1 MEKKLKKIVTSLSIV
16 VLMLLLAL
24 ISLGPGGITGA
35 FAADAQIGSDIVTA
49 FDQGKEEVSVI
60 VLLKDSDPT
69 IRDEEEQKE
78 AIKEKQEEVL
88 ADLHQEE
95 YKTVFGFTEEKE
107 FELKHQ
113 YETLNALAGEVTEE
127 GLDKLRNDPNVETIV
142 VNKVRQIFLSGS
154 VPVINAD
161 DVWNVVVNGYNITG
175 TGETVCVV
183 DTGIDYNH
191 TSLNSNYAAGY
202 DFYNNDSDPMDD
214 QGHGTHVA
222 GIIASVDGTYR
233 GIAPGAKIA
242 AMKVCSSSG
251 SCPDADVLAGMDWCI
266 SNKDLY
272 NISVISIS
280 LGGGQYTSYCDGEV
294 DFAPYAAAINDAVS
308 RNISVVAATGN
319 SGAGNMAGPACVQN
333 ATRVTA
339 TTKSDTMPSYAS
351 RHAFFTDTI
360 AAPGSAITSLNDG
373 GGVVTMSGTSMATPH
388 LSGAFALIRQYW
400 KQAYGKIPTSEQLEQ
415 KVLSSGNS
423 IYDPSTGINY
433 VRVDVLAALQPT
445 LSLVNAPQNL
455 SILNYTEVTI
465 TLLSDVDLAQAWL
478 QWTYQNGT
486 VQNLTLS
493 TSSNASS
500 TEFSSSLTNLSKG
513 QHSYQVYGTDAG
525 GMTGAIALQLFII
538 DNIPPAI
545 SLLAPTANNTLDAEL
560 YNFTAEID
568 DEHSS
573 LSAVWFNLSDGN
585 NSFQYF
591 ALQNSTL
598 NSSDAAN
605 SSNNIWISQVNLS
618 ELANRAY
625 TVTVHANDSFGNEN
639 ETEVVSF
646 TIGQLPVGTFL
657 NVYLIKPVAGD
668 IYKTEV
674 VALNVTINSSVNV
687 SDVIFNITNAA
698 ENVSILA
705 LHDNSSAWTAWL
717 NMSTLAEGNHTVAV
731 IAQDVLGNV
740 NDTVSVQFTVD
751 RTAPLLNTIT
761 ESNLN
766 ESSIK
771 MQWSTDEAADAKVQ
785 YGTSA
790 ALGTETVALGND
802 TTTHELT
809 LLNLAASTLYYYSVA
824 SCDAVDNCNISELR
838 NFTTTAAPQPA
849 PDEDAEEENSDEND
863 SNDDSSSDSG
873 SSAGSSSSGSGSSG
887 GGGGDSSSSSS
898 SSSDSEELAEAET
911 EVVEEAPEE
920 ELQIAAQEGSSAE
933 ESKVEEQQTAE
944 QELTIASDGSDDEN
958 KGFGNLL
965 TGFVS
970 AAVLG
975 DLSSKEYLLVGLTA
989 LVVVLTIAFIV
1000 IRKRANEF

>member
-1 MEKKLKKIVTSLSIV
+1 
-16 VLMLLLAL
+16 MLVLAL

>member
-16 VLMLLLAL
+16 VLMLVLAL

-838 NFTTTAAPQPA
+838 NFTTIAAPQPA

>member
-1 MEKKLKKIVTSLSIV
+1 
-16 VLMLLLAL
+16 MLLLAL

-294 DFAPYAAAINDAVS
+294 DFAPYSAAINDAVS

-944 QELTIASDGSDDEN
+944 QELTIASDGSGDEN

-989 LVVVLTIAFIV
+989 LSVVLAIAFIV

>member
-1 MEKKLKKIVTSLSIV
+1 
-16 VLMLLLAL
+16 MLLLAL

-294 DFAPYAAAINDAVS
+294 DFAPYSAAINDAVS

-989 LVVVLTIAFIV
+989 LSVVLAIAFIV

>member
-838 NFTTTAAPQPA
+838 NFTTIAAPQPA